1 MVDLEVSMIMSDK
14 EYFSHLY
21 EIAGNLNREF
31 SLPAALRV
39 SLEKTVQLLNLETGW
54 IWLVQADVK
63 SVYLA
68 ASYNLPPALSNHPE
82 RLSGWCFCIE
92 KYLSDNIYKARNI
105 SEIACSRL
113 KNIKSGTLD
122 LKFHATI
129 PITTNG
135 QKVGLINLVS
145 KETQKLNEQ
154 QLSLLNTISE
164 LIGIAIHRT
173 RVQEAYNVKPSFRE
187 TAFDEVI
194 ERVFKNRLN
203 ELITGL
209 QQVNSLLEQKNISAA
224 NRTIRELLQQAEEL
238 QEQLAVITGE
248 TEERNMNKDT
258 GTRFHYPT
266 SPLTPREL
274 EVLMLIRKGLSNRQI
289 AAQLFL
295 AERTIKFH
303 VTSILAK
310 LLAANRTEA
319 INNAIQRGILSTS
332 T

>member
-1 MVDLEVSMIMSDK
+1 MPSYTTKTMSDK

-21 EIAGNLNREF
+21 EIAANLNREF

-92 KYLSDNIYKARNI
+92 KYLSNDIAKARNI

-113 KNIKSGTLD
+113 KNIKSGTRD

-129 PITTNG
+129 PITTQG

-145 KETQKLNEQ
+145 KETQQLDDK

-164 LIGIAIHRT
+164 LIGIAIQRT
-173 RVQEAYNVKPSFRE
+173 RVQDAY
-187 TAFDEVI
+187 I
-194 ERVFKNRLN
+194 LN
-203 ELITGL
+203 LPAG
-209 QQVNSLLEQKNISAA
+209 
-224 NRTIRELLQQAEEL
+224 
-238 QEQLAVITGE
+238 
-248 TEERNMNKDT
+248 
-258 GTRFHYPT
+258 
-266 SPLTPREL
+266 
-274 EVLMLIRKGLSNRQI
+274 
-289 AAQLFL
+289 
-295 AERTIKFH
+295 
-303 VTSILAK
+303 K
-310 LLAANRTEA
+310 LL
-319 INNAIQRGILSTS
+319 LMK
-332 T
+332 

>member
-1 MVDLEVSMIMSDK
+1 LIFGRFVLSKRMSDK

-21 EIAGNLNREF
+21 EIASNLNREF
-31 SLPAALRV
+31 SLPAALKV

-68 ASYNLPPALSNHPE
+68 ASYNLPPALSKYPE

-92 KYLSDNIYKARNI
+92 KYLSNDIAKGRNI

-113 KNIKSGTLD
+113 KNIKSGTRD

-145 KETQKLNEQ
+145 KETQQLNAQ

-164 LIGIAIHRT
+164 LIGIAIQRT
-173 RVQEAYNVKPSFRE
+173 RVQEAYNIKPSGRE
-187 TAFDEVI
+187 TAFNEVI
-194 ERVFKNRLN
+194 DRVLQTRIDGLV
-203 ELITGL
+203 TGL
-209 QQVNSLLEQKNISAA
+209 GKASSFIDQENMPAALKLIKESLEHAK
-224 NRTIRELLQQAEEL
+224 ELQQQLLLISGEAEERRL
-238 QEQLAVITGE
+238 DKSTSSH
-248 TEERNMNKDT
+248 
-258 GTRFHYPT
+258 FHYPT
-266 SPLTPREL
+266 SPLTAREL
-274 EVLMLIRKGLSNRQI
+274 EVLALIRNGLSNKQI

-295 AERTIKFH
+295 SESTIKFH
-303 VTSILAK
+303 ITSLLAK
-310 LLAANRTEA
+310 LVAGNRTQA
-319 INNAIQRGILSTS
+319 INNAVQRGILGN
-332 T
+332 